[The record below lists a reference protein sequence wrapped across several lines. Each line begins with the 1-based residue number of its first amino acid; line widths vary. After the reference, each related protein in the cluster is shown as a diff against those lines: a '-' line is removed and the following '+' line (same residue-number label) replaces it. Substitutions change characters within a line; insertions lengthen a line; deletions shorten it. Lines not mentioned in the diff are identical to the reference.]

1 MQCYYALC
9 NGCMGDACR
18 PPGFSISRLGA
29 DTLKHSTTPSNTWL
43 DCMKRIFVS
52 ITLVLC
58 GLCGHAQAVLSLDSC
73 RAMALRNNKELAQSK
88 AQLDKAHWDTKAAHT
103 NYLPKVSLTAGYMRT
118 GDEISLLSNNQ
129 KNALNNIGTT
139 AVNQFGAQFP
149 TIAQQIITKYPDLA
163 PLIQDISG
171 TFQKNAAALG
181 QAGNAFGKGITDA
194 FRTDTRNMTAGMIL
208 LTQPLY
214 MGGKIKAYENITKH
228 QVSLADAQLRAD
240 EQQVMLDVDRA
251 YWQVVSL
258 ANKRRL
264 AVSYR
269 NMLAHLDSDVVKMIN
284 EGVATKSNELSVSVK
299 LNEAEMTLMK
309 VEDGLTLSRML
320 LCQLCGLPLES
331 APRLADEDKQDL
343 PTVAQDIRADVE
355 TAYANRAELSQLAT
369 AQQIYAEKAKIERA
383 AVLPQIAL
391 TGGYMISN
399 PNVFNG
405 FEKKFRGTWAVGV
418 MLKVPVWNWGET
430 KYKVRAARTEA
441 TIAALKTDEA
451 REKIELQVN
460 QEAFKV
466 NEANRKLTLSMK
478 NLDKAEENLR
488 TAQVGFKEGVITTSD
503 LLAAQTAWLQAH
515 SDKIDAQIDI
525 KLSHASY
532 NKALGQLGE

>member
-1 MQCYYALC
+1 MP
-9 NGCMGDACR
+9 
-18 PPGFSISRLGA
+18 PPGFNIRRLGA
-29 DTLKHSTTPSNTWL
+29 NTLKHSTTPSNTWL

-139 AVNQFGAQFP
+139 AVKQFGAQFP

-163 PLIQDISG
+163 PLIQDMSEA
-171 TFQKNAAALG
+171 FQQNAAALG

-228 QVSLADAQLRAD
+228 QASLADAQLRAD

-331 APRLADEDKQDL
+331 APRLADEDNQDL

-355 TAYANRAELSQLAT
+355 TAFANRAELSQLAT